1 MNKVINTTDN
11 IFIPMLSSQNKN
23 LKISKTFKNKNLIFV
38 HHFEE
43 CTISANF
50 HNDLKNTW
58 TLKAGHAFY
67 SIIPRKMPL
76 TEKLC

>member
-50 HNDLKNTW
+50 HNDLKNT
-58 TLKAGHAFY
+58 
-67 SIIPRKMPL
+67 
-76 TEKLC
+76 